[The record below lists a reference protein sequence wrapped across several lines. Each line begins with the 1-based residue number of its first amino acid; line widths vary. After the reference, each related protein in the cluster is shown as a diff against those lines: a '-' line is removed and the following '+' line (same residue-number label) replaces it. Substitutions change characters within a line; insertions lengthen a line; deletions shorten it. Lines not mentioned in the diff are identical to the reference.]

1 MWVGLQHATGAR
13 ARVVG
18 RRLVSLGGAC
28 RLLPARVLSKRG
40 QGPHQSPFHRG
51 RGGSRPAASSP
62 STGQVTVRT
71 RGAFPVKDARV
82 QAGGGHA
89 FGDALAIPGLLAWRP
104 PHRHELIEMSSE
116 ADVLVHDR
124 SPAHTVTLL
133 FRFTC
138 TISLSTGWHYHTRNR
153 KGALLAGGDF
163 AWALP
168 AAHPDEEHAHG

>member
-104 PHRHELIEMSSE
+104 PHRHELIEIG
-116 ADVLVHDR
+116 VLHTQLPCCLGSRVR
-124 SPAHTVTLL
+124 SH
-133 FRFTC
+133 C
-138 TISLSTGWHYHTRNR
+138 Q
-153 KGALLAGGDF
+153 LAGTITLAIERGHCWPVVTSRGLCRLRIRTRSTHTGSCRATDF
-163 AWALP
+163 
-168 AAHPDEEHAHG
+168 